1 MSNRHKALKK
11 TESNPP
17 LRGARG
23 VFSLKIRFP
32 LPEDTPLRPPQGGIF
47 SGLLILLLLLCF
59 HVPANAYI
67 MEGQAVLKQMLQ
79 KLGTANTLLVSQEIV
94 FFTGMG
100 QDNRFVL
107 DETLRYVFPDVF
119 RSDILTENIQRV
131 HLLSPD
137 GVLTVT
143 DGKAETGAET
153 RFDAYKDI
161 LLYRSQKMLEEKL
174 PLLGIDISLVSLGR
188 FQGKKA
194 YVLGAEYPDKS
205 ASQIWIEKD
214 TFTLLRLVIAGKSA
228 HKKGKKPLEIRYADW
243 CQTGGI
249 LYPMRIEFYQKDEMV
264 REVHVRNIEVNP
276 HFPDA
281 LFDMKGLGSDR
292 IGGDAAVSGLPKTDG
307 ASDEVQKIIDDF
319 RKIYEE

>member
-143 DGKAETGAET
+143 DGKADWVRNTRTNLPPRYGSKRIPSPSFAWSLLANQRIRRGKSLWKYGMRTGARPGGFCTRCGLNFTKKMRWFVKFMSET
-153 RFDAYKDI
+153 
-161 LLYRSQKMLEEKL
+161 
-174 PLLGIDISLVSLGR
+174 
-188 FQGKKA
+188 
-194 YVLGAEYPDKS
+194 
-205 ASQIWIEKD
+205 
-214 TFTLLRLVIAGKSA
+214 LR
-228 HKKGKKPLEIRYADW
+228 
-243 CQTGGI
+243 
-249 LYPMRIEFYQKDEMV
+249 
-264 REVHVRNIEVNP
+264 
-276 HFPDA
+276 
-281 LFDMKGLGSDR
+281 
-292 IGGDAAVSGLPKTDG
+292 
-307 ASDEVQKIIDDF
+307 
-319 RKIYEE
+319 

>member
-1 MSNRHKALKK
+1 M
-11 TESNPP
+11 
-17 LRGARG
+17 
-23 VFSLKIRFP
+23 FSLKIRFP
-32 LPEDTPLRPPQGGIF
+32 LSEDTPLRPPQGGIF
-47 SGLLILLLLLCF
+47 SSLLLLLLLCL
-59 HVPANAYI
+59 HVPANAYM
-67 MEGQAVLKQMLQ
+67 MEGQAVLKQMIRR
-79 KLGTANTLLVSQEIV
+79 LGTAKTLLVSQELV
-94 FFTGMG
+94 FFTGEG
-100 QDNRFVL
+100 ADNRFVL
-107 DETLRYVFPDVF
+107 DETLRYVFPNLF

-143 DGKAETGAET
+143 DGKAETGVEN
-153 RFDAYKDI
+153 RFDDYKDI
-161 LLYRSQKMLEEKL
+161 LLRRSQKMLEEKL
-174 PLLGIDISLVSLGR
+174 LLLGIDISLVSLGR

-214 TFTLLRLVIAGKSA
+214 SFTPLRLIIVSKSSR
-228 HKKGKKPLEIRYADW
+228 KKREKSLEIRYADW
-243 CQTGGI
+243 RQTGGI

-281 LFDMKGLGSDR
+281 LFDMKRLESNGVEKNS
-292 IGGDAAVSGLPKTDG
+292 AASGLPETET
-307 ASDEVQKIIDDF
+307 SDEVQKIIDDF